1 MRPYAPLIIAGGLC
15 MVVLVIAVGVLDLA
29 RGSGADP
36 VAPPPSRSASGQMLN
51 CEGGGQVQNTYAQV
65 GERFVVTGLLASKE
79 RDSLL
84 VRGPT
89 GYIRMTLADGSR
101 IEGPYVSGQVVT
113 VTGNITGE
121 DEAEATYVRPACAA
135 AVAAVTPAPT
145 PATTSLPTGAPAPI
159 APTDINPTERPDTPA
174 DLEVAADSWDSG
186 DRGDRGVADRDDQD
200 DDNRDER
207 GRDSEDRGG
216 KKDRDKHKDRD

>member
-1 MRPYAPLIIAGGLC
+1 MKPYAPLIIAGGLC
-15 MVVLVIAVGVLDLA
+15 MVVLVLAVGLLDLA
-29 RGSGADP
+29 RGSGAGP
-36 VAPPPSRSASGQMLN
+36 VALPPSRSASGQMLN

-79 RDSLL
+79 RDGLL

-145 PATTSLPTGAPAPI
+145 PAPTILPTGAPTPI
-159 APTDINPTERPDTPA
+159 TTDINPTERPDTPT
-174 DLEVAADSWDSG
+174 DLEVAADSWDFG
-186 DRGDRGVADRDDQD
+186 DRGAGDRDDD
-200 DDNRDER
+200 DDDDRDR
-207 GRDSEDRGG
+207 HGRDSEDRGK